1 MYRGIFIELK
11 IMGYDNI
18 KKISIADS
26 IHDFGYDLIENFVY
40 NHDRG
45 RFNEY
50 NNNMEENLLRDI
62 TNFNRDYNNLD
73 FTTLRYRIGSIQD
86 INGKISFAINV
97 KDINNPETLNF
108 IALIVGSADN
118 NTRKLLTADVNLI
131 PEKVLCSINQGLDSN
146 IIQYSLTNSTIYDRG
161 YNINATNCVRL
172 FDTTAKISKEEGNL
186 FGLEYIETGIDN
198 ELLKY
203 KYTQPSNISNDIITI
218 NKSEFIASQSI
229 EAGKFLTLFKLIIE
243 HLNKRNKRTR
253 TTGGGGKR
261 GRSLD
266 DSPMSIIEL
275 LRHLENT
282 YHIDFKKIYNI
293 SGDLDSDESIKRADE
308 IIKGGDHSMMIDI
321 LLDFKRAGDQLQA
334 KTAKNLNSVFISN
347 DRLAIAYAYELGV
360 SSIKTSTTIDN
371 ETRGKKLS
379 FYNFEKS
386 KIESVFDNVDYYKRT
401 HKNLVDNLASYC
413 GILQQFKDKLN
424 SFDHVININTLI
436 TNLNKYE
443 EMLTNLFQNITI
455 EPVYARDLHNQNV
468 SDQVHLQTK
477 YLFKHCT
484 YVCKIIHILLV
495 DYQVIP
501 NILNEIQRLNE
512 TFNNIVNIQ
521 PVNDGVLQ
529 RLKIEINNVL
539 ENSYYKNASFIDES
553 LFKSKPEKLNNFHN
567 YIINVLH
574 KIQESDITNDFSN
587 FDRLLNH
594 YYSIFIPDTLTPL
607 SNKTLNIFIDMLFKW
622 KQYSGPSRRKIT
634 VLIIDRTNRNSQNA
648 TIPFVRDSE
657 FNSIGRDIIKL
668 ISKLEDYITPELIYT
683 YNVSPL
689 HIIVSTGGKS
699 ITRTSVRK
707 SKRMTLN
714 SFKKMSKTAYSK
726 SKQRDKKSEYNNPS
740 VSTHRDLLK
749 NAMYNQRFFS
759 EEKLD
764 KFYKILFLFIAEHY
778 FDERGFFISFQDS
791 SYSPMST
798 ISEDSIASSKSSTR
812 TRKTT
817 PKTNASMTSTKSSTT
832 PKTDA
837 SMTSTKSSTT
847 PKTDASM
854 TSTKSST
861 TPKTNASMTSTKSS
875 TTPKTNAKSNSFGGT
890 KTKLSK
896 NTTNNA
902 KKPRAR
908 KTPVINKQSL
918 DIGFFQYLSNMI
930 SNVFG
935 TTNNNSKK

>member
-40 NHDRG
+40 NHDRD

-50 NNNMEENLLRDI
+50 NNNMEEKLLQDI
-62 TNFNRDYNNLD
+62 TKFVDQSYFNLD
-73 FTTLRYRIGSIQD
+73 FRTLRDEIGQLQN

-97 KDINNPETLNF
+97 KDINNPEILNF
-108 IALIVGSADN
+108 VALIVGSADN

-131 PEKVLCSINQGLDSN
+131 PEKVLCSINHQGLDSN
-146 IIQYSLTNSTIYDRG
+146 IIQYSLTNSTVYDRG

-203 KYTQPSNISNDIITI
+203 KYTQASNISDDIITI

-243 HLNKRNKRTR
+243 HLNKKNKRTR

-275 LRHLENT
+275 LRHLQNT
-282 YHIDFKKIYNI
+282 YQIDFKKIYNI

-308 IIKGGDHSMMIDI
+308 IIKGGDHSMMINI

-360 SSIKTSTTIDN
+360 SSIKTSTTIDRIN

-379 FYNFEKS
+379 FYNFQKS

-401 HKNLVDNLASYC
+401 HKNLVDNLDSYC
-413 GILQQFKDKLN
+413 GILEQFKNVLN
-424 SFDHVININTLI
+424 SFNNVDINTLI

-512 TFNNIVNIQ
+512 TFNNIINTQ
-521 PVNDGVLQ
+521 SVNDEVLQ

-553 LFKSKPEKLNNFHN
+553 LFKSTPEKMDNFQN

-574 KIQESDITNDFSN
+574 KIEGSDISNGFSN
-587 FDRLLNH
+587 FDKLLNH

-607 SNKTLNIFIDMLFKW
+607 SNKTLNTFIDMLFKW
-622 KQYSGPSRRKIT
+622 KQYSVPSRRKIT

-648 TIPFVRDSE
+648 NIPFVRDSE
-657 FNSIGRDIIKL
+657 FNSIGRDIVKL
-668 ISKLEDYITPELIYT
+668 ISKLEEYITPELIYT
-683 YNVSPL
+683 YNVTPL
-689 HIIVSTGGKS
+689 VTIVSTGGKS
-699 ITRTSVRK
+699 MTRTSFRK

-714 SFKKMSKTAYSK
+714 SFKKMSKTAYSR
-726 SKQRDKKSEYNNPS
+726 SKRQHKTDKYNNPIA
-740 VSTHRDLLK
+740 STHRDLLK
-749 NAMYNQRFFS
+749 NAIHNQRFYS

-764 KFYKILFLFIAEHY
+764 KFYKILLLFIAEHY
-778 FDERGFFISFQDS
+778 LDERGFFISLPDS
-791 SYSPMST
+791 SLSMST
-798 ISEDSIASSKSSTR
+798 ISEVSSS
-812 TRKTT
+812 
-817 PKTNASMTSTKSSTT
+817 KSSTT
-832 PKTDA
+832 PKTDVQMA
-837 SMTSTKSSTT
+837 SSKSSAT
-847 PKTDASM
+847 PKTLPK
-854 TSTKSST
+854 TPRSST
-861 TPKTNASMTSTKSS
+861 
-875 TTPKTNAKSNSFGGT
+875 FGGN
-890 KTKLSK
+890 KTKLP
-896 NTTNNA
+896 
-902 KKPRAR
+902 KKPRAT
-908 KTPVINKQSL
+908 KTPIINKKSQ
-918 DIGFFQYLSNMI
+918 DIGFFQSLSNMV
-930 SNVFG
+930 SNMFG
-935 TTNNNSKK
+935 TSNNNKKK